1 MYLVDTNIWLEVLLQ
16 QERSDEV
23 GDLLSK
29 VATDHL
35 FVTDFTLHS
44 IGVIMT
50 RLNENGALL
59 RFVDDL
65 FIRGGVGLLR
75 LLPEDMERLVE
86 ISEQFHL
93 DFDDAYQYTAAE
105 KHNLTIV
112 SFDRDFNATDRGR
125 AVPADLLRNTP
136 H

>member
-1 MYLVDTNIWLEVLLQ
+1 MYLVDTNVWLEVLLQ

-23 GDLLSK
+23 GELLSK

-50 RLNENGALL
+50 RLNEEGALL

-65 FIRGGVGLLR
+65 FIRGDVGLLR
-75 LLPEDMERLVE
+75 LQPEDMEHLVE

-93 DFDDAYQYTAAE
+93 DFDDAYQYAAAE

-112 SFDRDFNATDRGR
+112 SFDRDFSGTD
-125 AVPADLLRNTP
+125 
-136 H
+136 